1 MFNRDTESL
10 LKSRHSDA
18 ARMRRRNGTISEHH
32 LSVIRRRFEYDIYRG
47 TDNTIGSGIA
57 SFMKRLLYED
67 LAEPSQSKIFYKG
80 MKTYFF
86 DQSPDGVRMP
96 DKTLQYSQLH

>member
-1 MFNRDTESL
+1 
-10 LKSRHSDA
+10 
-18 ARMRRRNGTISEHH
+18 MRRRNGTIPEHH

-57 SFMKRLLYED
+57 SFMKRLLYGG
-67 LAEPSQSKIFYKG
+67 LAEPSQGKIFYKE
-80 MKTYFF
+80 MKIYFF
-86 DQSPDGVRMP
+86 DQSPDGARMS